1 MTAPHGFRTTGFG
14 TSGFGTAAAA
24 APAVA
29 TGFNPGTNDLLQAAI
44 ALRSQGRFQEALD
57 LLSGPGDFPA
67 DAYTLRGDVLVELG
81 RMAEAAG
88 SYFTATVSAPGN
100 LYARMHLGSCLR
112 RLGRWQ
118 EAVEAFQTVLQADP
132 HRDPIRLEL
141 GDCLLRLNRPEPALN
156 CFDQCWSDAAQRQA
170 LFGKGVALQMLRR
183 FDEAEIAYERVLAL
197 DGKAEEAL
205 ANLIAM
211 SMEVFD
217 LERVLRY
224 SRRLV
229 EISPRSVPGLQGLTL
244 VAVERGDMTTAAR
257 HFSTL
262 AEHAL
267 EAVRP
272 KGDSSEEVGTSDES
286 IEYRVNR
293 KVIDQFKE
301 IMRKQAVELAAQPAE
316 RRY

>member
-1 MTAPHGFRTTGFG
+1 MTAPHGFRTFG
-14 TSGFGTAAAA
+14 SAAAA
-24 APAVA
+24 APAPSA
-29 TGFNPGTNDLLQAAI
+29 GDSLQTAI
-44 ALRSQGRFQEALD
+44 TLRSQGRFQEALD
-57 LLSGPGDFPA
+57 TLTGPGDLPA
-67 DAYTLRGDVLVELG
+67 DAYTLRGDILVELG
-81 RMAEAAG
+81 RIAEAAG

-118 EAVEAFQTVLQADP
+118 EAVEAFQIVLHADP

-141 GDCLLRLNRPEPALN
+141 GDCLLRLNRLEPALN

-170 LFGKGVALQMLRR
+170 IFGKAVALQMLRR
-183 FDEAEIAYERVLAL
+183 FDEAEIAYERVLSL

-211 SMEVFD
+211 NMEVFD
-217 LERVLRY
+217 LERVLLY

-229 EISPRSVPGLQGLTL
+229 EINPRSVPGLQGLTL
-244 VAVERGDMTTAAR
+244 VAVERGDMETAAR
-257 HFSTL
+257 HYSTL
-262 AEHAL
+262 AEHAA

-272 KGDSSEEVGTSDES
+272 TSDSSDEI
-286 IEYRVNR
+286 IEYRLNR
-293 KVIDQFKE
+293 KAIEQFRE
-301 IMRKQAVELAAQPAE
+301 IMRKQAVRWAAQPAE

>member
-1 MTAPHGFRTTGFG
+1 MTAQHGFRT
-14 TSGFGTAAAA
+14 SGFSSAAAA
-24 APAVA
+24 APAPSA
-29 TGFNPGTNDLLQAAI
+29 GDPLQAAI
-44 ALRSQGRFQEALD
+44 ELHSQGRLQEAFD
-57 LLSGPGDFPA
+57 LLSGLGDPPT
-67 DAYTLRGDVLVELG
+67 DAYVLRGDILIELG
-81 RMAEAAG
+81 RIAEAAG

-118 EAVEAFQTVLQADP
+118 EAVEAFQIVLHADP

-141 GDCLLRLNRPEPALN
+141 GDCLLRLNQLEPALS

-170 LFGKGVALQMLRR
+170 VFGKGVALQMLRR

-229 EISPRSVPGLQGLTL
+229 EINPRSVPGLQGLTV
-244 VAVERGDMTTAAR
+244 VAVERGDMETAA
-257 HFSTL
+257 HYFSRL
-262 AEHAL
+262 AEHAV

-272 KGDSSEEVGTSDES
+272 TSESSDDI
-286 IEYRVNR
+286 IEYRLNR
-293 KVIDQFKE
+293 KAIGQLKDF
-301 IMRKQAVELAAQPAE
+301 MRRQAVPLAAHPAE